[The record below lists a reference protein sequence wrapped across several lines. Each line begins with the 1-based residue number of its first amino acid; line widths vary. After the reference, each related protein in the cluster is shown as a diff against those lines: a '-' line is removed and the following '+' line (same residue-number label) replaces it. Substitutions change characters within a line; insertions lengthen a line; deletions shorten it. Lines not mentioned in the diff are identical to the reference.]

1 MVVVPGKHN
10 TKEESIMDI
19 KVTAGSHPVNGTVRR
34 LIEELIEAIETLPLA
49 VLPVWT
55 AYSRA
60 LADWDLLVE
69 RYPSPLVL
77 LTMDDAQVIAV
88 RDEMVEAASKL
99 NAASIRL
106 VDELKLIAQA
116 EV

>member
-1 MVVVPGKHN
+1 MA
-10 TKEESIMDI
+10 TT
-19 KVTAGSHPVNGTVRR
+19 VTASFNPVDGSVRH

-77 LTMDDAQVIAV
+77 LTMDDAQVIEV

-106 VDELKLIAQA
+106 VNELKLIAQA
-116 EV
+116 EG